1 MTESL
6 PPALRAEFA
15 RKAIHLGTAALPIA
29 WAAGLVSTYQLRI
42 VLTAA
47 VVVALGIEA
56 LRRWSSAAGRRF
68 TAFVGELLR
77 PHERTAVTGATW
89 LAIAMAGAVWI
100 APGRAALAGLWA
112 AAVGDASAAIV
123 GRSLAARRGRPAGRK
138 SWQGS
143 AAALVSTALG
153 AAWLAGAT
161 WPVALTL
168 GGVAALAEFP
178 RSPLDDNLRV
188 ATAVAL
194 AATALGLR

>member
-1 MTESL
+1 MTAPL

-29 WAAGLVSTYQLRI
+29 WAAELVSTYQLRI

-56 LRRWSSAAGRRF
+56 LRRWSPAAGRRF
-68 TAFVGELLR
+68 TALVGQLLR

-89 LAIAMAGAVWI
+89 LAIAMAGVVWI
-100 APGRAALAGLWA
+100 APGRAALAALWA

-123 GRSLAARRGRPAGRK
+123 GRSLSAQRGRPAGRK

-143 AAALVSTALG
+143 AAAFVSTALG
-153 AAWLAGAT
+153 AAWLASAT

-178 RSPLDDNLRV
+178 RGPLDDNLRV